1 MSNFR
6 FSFFIFDFCFFC
18 FTFSFSFFF
27 CGCYVTKEALCP
39 HVRQTN
45 GESVAMVISYMLR
58 FITFL
63 FTFFFFRSVPRICAQ
78 LRFLC
83 KGQSRF
89 IC

>member
-6 FSFFIFDFCFFC
+6 FSFLIFDFCFFC

-63 FTFFFFRSVPRICAQ
+63 FTFFFLQERPTNLCTVA
-78 LRFLC
+78 FLV
-83 KGQSRF
+83 
-89 IC
+89 